1 MSVND
6 RQLEIVQRVKELNE
20 EQKALGSTIEENK
33 KIKTELDNQI
43 LKKRK
48 EESDK
53 TKNLKSLIE
62 SEDLLDIKVDI
73 KRVIR
78 DIEDRKQ
85 VIQFL
90 FPGTEDVV
98 LIAPHSMPLICG
110 MTNNGKSTLTAAIA
124 APLVS
129 SGQKV
134 LIMCNE
140 EASSDARARVSC
152 IRTKISYGS
161 YKNNKLSPDQYLA
174 VVKDIKAMEE
184 NLIVLGNEDDINS
197 YRTTNVDGV
206 VLTLNQAKNK
216 FDLIIIDYIQ
226 NVTVDDIGTDAPHK
240 ANNRLAFALDV
251 IKNTASCP
259 IIVFAQCKSIAE
271 SKKQTTEEKYASSHP
286 AYRWVGG
293 TEIIRKATDIIEL
306 VSDFKNSRSL
316 LYVHKRRF
324 QDADFSP
331 LLMLGFD
338 KQKQTYVPYNK
349 EFELEVENRKLL
361 SAVFTEKEEKE

>member
-1 MSVND
+1 MQESD
-6 RQLEIVQRVKELNE
+6 RQDIIQRVKELNE
-20 EQKALGSTIEENK
+20 EQKSLGKTIDENK

-48 EESDK
+48 EELDK
-53 TKNLKSLIE
+53 TKNLKSVIE

-73 KRVIR
+73 RRVIQ
-78 DIEDRKQ
+78 DIEDRKHT
-85 VIQFL
+85 IPFL
-90 FPGTEDVV
+90 FPGTEETV
-98 LIAPHSMPLICG
+98 LVAPHSMPLICG
-110 MTNNGKSTLTAAIA
+110 MTGNGKSSLTAAIA

-134 LIMCNE
+134 LIMGNE

-152 IRTKISYGS
+152 IRTKISYGG
-161 YKNNKLSPDQYLA
+161 YKNNKLTQEQY
-174 VVKDIKAMEE
+174 VTVIKDIKAMEE
-184 NLIVLGNEDDINS
+184 NLVVLGNEDDVNS

-206 VLTLNQAKNK
+206 ILTLNQAKNK
-216 FDLIIIDYIQ
+216 FDLIILDYIQ
-226 NVTVDDIGTDAPHK
+226 NVTVDDIGTSEPHK

-259 IIVFAQCKSIAE
+259 IIVFAQCRSITE

-286 AYRWVGG
+286 VYRWVGG
-293 TEIIRKATDIIEL
+293 TEILRKATDVIEL

-324 QDADFSP
+324 QDADFNP
-331 LLMLGFD
+331 LLLLGFD
-338 KQKQTYVPYNK
+338 KQRQTYVPYNK

-361 SAVFTEKEEKE
+361 SAVFTEKEDKE